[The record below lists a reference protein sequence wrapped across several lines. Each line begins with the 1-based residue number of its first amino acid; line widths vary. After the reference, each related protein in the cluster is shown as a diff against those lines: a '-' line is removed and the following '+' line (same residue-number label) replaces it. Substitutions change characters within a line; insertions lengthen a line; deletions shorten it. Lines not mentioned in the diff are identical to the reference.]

1 MRRVSSRKFAA
12 QKKREFTREGQRE
25 NSELAAMR
33 FSGNFTAN
41 SISKKHGICDVGN
54 IVERKIKVNDSF
66 CKAVGVSR
74 EKKSLTLR
82 QSRV

>member
-1 MRRVSSRKFAA
+1 MKICSS
-12 QKKREFTREGQRE
+12 KKQEVTREGQRE
-25 NSELAAMR
+25 NSELVAMR

-66 CKAVGVSR
+66 G
-74 EKKSLTLR
+74 
-82 QSRV
+82 

>member
-1 MRRVSSRKFAA
+1 VSVPEDLPLKLK
-12 QKKREFTREGQRE
+12 QKITREGQRE
-25 NSELAAMR
+25 NSNCVALR

-66 CKAVGVSR
+66 G
-74 EKKSLTLR
+74 
-82 QSRV
+82 